1 MGRGKAVSGGLV
13 LDGGCGG
20 SWDWV
25 VRVAWKGLGCFD
37 EAGLD
42 KGQAHGTLELLSLGS
57 FRNMVSR
64 LVGFN

>member
-1 MGRGKAVSGGLV
+1 MGGV
-13 LDGGCGG
+13 GG